1 MGIDLSLRRGPGA
14 ISPTAH
20 YTGHV
25 WVRNALSHP
34 ELATWE
40 GRLMFDS
47 LQPAM
52 TLSHALG
59 GPTLEDALLARHR
72 LIDDLLRRAIVD
84 GRVSQ
89 VIEVA
94 CGMAP
99 RGWRFSERYGIRLTY
114 IEADLPEM
122 AERKRRALA
131 RMGSLSDHHRVVD
144 LDALRDD
151 GPDSLARLA
160 EDLDREQGLAIIT
173 EGLLTYLD
181 QNTVVTMWRRFARVL
196 GRFRSGLY
204 LSDLRLAGVNRGV
217 AERAFAVVL
226 SGFVRGRVHTHFAD
240 ETEAVSA
247 LRGAGFRRARLHR
260 CDPDPAAGESADP
273 GSALIHIIEAT
284 TT

>member
-52 TLSHALG
+52 TLGRALG

-72 LIDDLLRRAIVD
+72 LIDDLLRRAIAD

-173 EGLLTYLD
+173 EGLLTYLNQD
-181 QNTVVTMWRRFARVL
+181 TVVTMWRRFADVL

-240 ETEAVSA
+240 EAEAVSA
-247 LRGAGFRRARLHR
+247 LKAGGFREAGLHR
-260 CDPDPAAGESADP
+260 CDGDRAAGESRDP
-273 GSALIHIIEAT
+273 GVHIIEAT
-284 TT
+284 LT